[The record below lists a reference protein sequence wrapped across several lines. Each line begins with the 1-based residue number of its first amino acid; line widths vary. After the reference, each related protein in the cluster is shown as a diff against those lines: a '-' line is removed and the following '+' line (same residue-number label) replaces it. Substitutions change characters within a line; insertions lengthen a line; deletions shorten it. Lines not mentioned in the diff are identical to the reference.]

1 MKTHLKGNTM
11 LYTVIILE
19 NETSTPE
26 TRLNVPSAHAHN
38 LGINGGYYKVQL
50 VNEFDQIDF
59 EY

>member
-1 MKTHLKGNTM
+1 MKQQIKTIPM

-19 NETSTPE
+19 TENATPE

-38 LGINGGYYKVQL
+38 LGINGGYYKVQV
-50 VNEFDQIDF
+50 VNEFDQVDF